1 MRLRPFPALTLL
13 SLLLGLTALR
23 AVDQP
28 LPDGL
33 YAEFTTPRGVVIA
46 ELFYQQAPLT
56 VANFVGLAEGKLG
69 PQPGQPFFDNLK
81 FHRVVPGFVV
91 QGGDPLGT
99 GEGGPGYE
107 FPDEF
112 VPGLRHDAVGILS
125 MANAGP
131 DTNGSQFFFTLA
143 PVMRLNYL
151 HSVFGRT
158 VRGVEVLPQIQQ
170 DDTFKVRI
178 LRQGAAARAFASD
191 DQAFAALNA
200 KAKPADHL
208 RFDDP
213 EGLLPTT
220 PPRARAF
227 NFKLENFERSTGTK
241 LFVRLLSK
249 ADPGEPDPAPAAIAR
264 RLATK
269 FGAGR
274 NGVVAVYLAEPD
286 IWTLAVGDDAKTRVF
301 PAGGD
306 TAAAEQAFFAAARAR
321 AATVIATAEKS
332 GPIDPAQKTKLLID
346 EVIDGLIA
354 LLEPK
359 S

>member
-1 MRLRPFPALTLL
+1 MRLRPLLALPLL

-33 YAEFTTPRGVVIA
+33 YAEFTTPRGVVVA
-46 ELFYQQAPLT
+46 ELFYDKAPLT
-56 VANFVGLAEGKLG
+56 VASFVGLAEGKLG
-69 PQPGQPFFDNLK
+69 PRPGQPFFDNLK

-158 VRGVEVLPQIQQ
+158 VRGVEVLPLIQQ
-170 DDTFKVRI
+170 NDTFKVRI
-178 LRQGAAARAFASD
+178 LRQGSAARAFASD
-191 DQAFAALNA
+191 DQAFLALNA

-213 EGLLPTT
+213 EGILPST
-220 PPRARAF
+220 PPRARSF

-241 LFVRLLSK
+241 VFVRLLSK

-264 RLATK
+264 RFATK
-269 FGAGR
+269 FGAGP
-274 NGVVAVYLAEPD
+274 NDVVALHLTEPD
-286 IWTLAVGDDAKTRVF
+286 VWVLAAGDAAKARLF
-301 PAGGD
+301 PGSRDLAG
-306 TAAAEQAFFAAARAR
+306 AEQAFFTAARAR
-321 AATVIATAEKS
+321 AASVIATAEKA
-332 GPIDPAQKTKLLID
+332 GPVDPAQKTKLLID
-346 EVIDGLIA
+346 EVIDGLLA

-359 S
+359 P